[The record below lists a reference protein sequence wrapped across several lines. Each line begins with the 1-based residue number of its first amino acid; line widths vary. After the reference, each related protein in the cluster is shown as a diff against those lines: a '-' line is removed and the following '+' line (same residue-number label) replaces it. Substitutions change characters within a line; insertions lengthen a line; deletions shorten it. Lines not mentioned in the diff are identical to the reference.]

1 MMTSYTTFFYRM
13 NKTFLISSRKG
24 GEGGEGR
31 GRGGLSSRE
40 MGGGSRLI

>member
-24 GEGGEGR
+24 GRGGGEGE
-31 GRGGLSSRE
+31 GGLSSRK